1 MNVDEV
7 ISIIFVS
14 FDGFKNTITITL
26 RAHCIAQIGMQVK
39 EVELAR

>member
-14 FDGFKNTITITL
+14 FDALNKNTNILKVISL
-26 RAHCIAQIGMQVK
+26 SLYVRIV
-39 EVELAR
+39 